1 MQTNPDWAIFYKMTG
16 QYSSKVTDIK
26 NKRLKKIK
34 DWRSGIKESWVA
46 YQLNAVYDPKT
57 ESLSTERS
65 LVVKFKTLKKLSRL
79 LVSLELKSVP
89 WSWKLYLLMLPV
101 STWGIWLTAAW
112 EPFVLLVGFYKSE
125 LICHM
130 PRKLYYIPIS
140 DGYIKQTLGF
150 ILQELIV

>member
-1 MQTNPDWAIFYKMTG
+1 MRRINIICLLIKSPQRAQNNLCGIFTKNTQSKFNQEEMQTNPDWAIFYKMTG

-65 LVVKFKTLKKLSRL
+65 LVEKFKNIEKT
-79 LVSLELKSVP
+79 
-89 WSWKLYLLMLPV
+89 
-101 STWGIWLTAAW
+101 
-112 EPFVLLVGFYKSE
+112 
-125 LICHM
+125 
-130 PRKLYYIPIS
+130 
-140 DGYIKQTLGF
+140 Q
-150 ILQELIV
+150 